1 MELCRPYFGCEQGIR
16 LEAYT
21 LSNAVGKALGLQ
33 KPLYHRWLEASTKQH
48 IIGVLTS
55 SQM

>member
-1 MELCRPYFGCEQGIR
+1 MLHLHGFGCEQGIR

-21 LSNAVGKALGLQ
+21 LSRGKALGLQ
-33 KPLYHRWLEASTKQH
+33 NPLYRRWLEASTKQH

>member
-33 KPLYHRWLEASTKQH
+33 NPLYLSWLEASTKQH
-48 IIGVLTS
+48 IIGVLAS